1 MQLPSFNP
9 LAATTAD
16 ITVRPLS
23 TWIGGATGNWS
34 LASNWD
40 ALPDLSNV
48 LAVTVPTGK
57 SVTYDA
63 AAGSTNLASLTAA
76 GLSIAGGSLNIANSL
91 TVSSSFSQTGGT
103 LGDFGGGSSASITQ
117 ASGNL
122 NLPAITVANLSL
134 NAPAG
139 AITQSGRLA
148 ALTLNTQS
156 QGATTLNNPDNQVSN
171 RVDMTAGGPLILWAS
186 GDLILGAINAGAN
199 PVEIKAG
206 GAILKATGTETSTNI
221 IAGSA
226 DLASIFG
233 GAAGDLAIS
242 TDTQIT
248 GALTAT
254 VGADADFG
262 GIRIKNTGAQPA
274 SVTLTD
280 NALAGAG
287 VSFLNTGNITSTSGF
302 TLKTL
307 TGGDLA
313 LLSNGNITWDGGSLI
328 TPSGSVLM
336 SADGSL
342 AVTGALSSPVDLAL
356 SSTIAINV
364 SGSVITSWDGHGSL
378 YRAERSHQRLGQR
391 GRRCRH
397 HRRHDQSWRR
407 IPHRRGP
414 RRRSSRPEISWPR
427 TQPLRQATTSRPR
440 SRVTCTSTV
449 PALLRAMT
457 SSSTCWA
464 RPRRS
469 ISMMWQGCRDRSCGR
484 RRPAPFILISR
495 RVPPPTVWWSMA

>member
-1 MQLPSFNP
+1 MFASQGSAALSRQKRGRRQDGDVNVSGITLTGTDAGNYTFNTT
-9 LAATTAD
+9 AATTAD

-34 LASNWD
+34 VAANWD

-48 LAVTVPTGK
+48 LAVSVPTGK
-57 SVTYDA
+57 TVTYDA

-76 GLSIAGGSLNIANSL
+76 GLNIAGGSLNIANSL

-103 LGDFGGGSSASITQ
+103 LGDFGGGASASITQ

-122 NLPAITVANLSL
+122 NLPAIAVAHLSL

-156 QGATTLNNPDNQVSN
+156 QGATTLTNPDNQVSN
-171 RVDMTAGGPLILWAS
+171 RVDMTAGGPLKLWAS
-186 GDLILGAINAGAN
+186 GDLFLGAINAGAN

-206 GAILKATGTETSTNI
+206 GAILKAAGTETSTNI

-233 GAAGDLAIS
+233 GASGDLAIS

-313 LLSNGNITWDGGSLI
+313 LLSNGNITWDGGSLS

-336 SADGSL
+336 SADGTL

-356 SSTIAINV
+356 SSTVAINV
-364 SGSVITSWDGHGSL
+364 NAGGSVITTGTGTAASSP
-378 YRAERSHQRLGQR
+378 RRRNAIRQREAPDQR

-414 RRRSSRPEISWPR
+414 RRD
-427 TQPLRQATTSRPR
+427 LRGRKYPGHERNRCGRPR
-440 SRVTCTSTV
+440 H
-449 PALLRAMT
+449 L
-457 SSSTCWA
+457 
-464 RPRRS
+464 
-469 ISMMWQGCRDRSCGR
+469 GR
-484 RRPAPFILISR
+484 GHG
-495 RVPPPTVWWSMA
+495 